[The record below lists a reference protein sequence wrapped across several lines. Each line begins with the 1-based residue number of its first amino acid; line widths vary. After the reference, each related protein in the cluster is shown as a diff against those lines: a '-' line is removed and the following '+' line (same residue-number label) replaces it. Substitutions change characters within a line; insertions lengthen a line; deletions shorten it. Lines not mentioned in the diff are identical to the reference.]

1 MKNLFVLS
9 FITLAATLST
19 INATAQDLLFAGPT
33 FRIENTAIGINAGI
47 KKDFGNF
54 GAMAQIA
61 YYPYRVETLNTSVER
76 YLTYADFNL
85 VGLYNFYLDN
95 NLTVYPIAGLA
106 INTRRSKSRVKSI
119 LDIGI
124 NTDFSKGKR
133 QSTVGAT
140 FGVGAIKQVGKFN
153 LIGDFRF
160 DATDYSTLKLFVG
173 IAYKFSTISKTKQ

>member
-1 MKNLFVLS
+1 MKNIFVLC
-9 FITLAATLST
+9 FIALLTTLST
-19 INATAQDLLFAGPT
+19 IKITAQDLLFAGPT

-61 YYPYRVETLNTSVER
+61 YYPYRVEANTSISER

-106 INTRRSKSRVKSI
+106 INTRRSKSRVKKT
-119 LDIGI
+119 LEPEVD
-124 NTDFSKGKR
+124 NEFSKGKR